1 MLCAYKC
8 SYLFEHVLL
17 YVCASHIDDAKTES
31 ATAIRTAKKKQQLDP
46 SNNSAIKDASGM

>member
-8 SYLFEHVLL
+8 SYLFEHVML